1 MDELQETLHKFD
13 REVDHLRVATS
24 QIDRDDPDPNAV
36 NIALGVAKRVRRQSN
51 LAVRV
56 IARIRDDLHT
66 QEGDNKS

>member
-1 MDELQETLHKFD
+1 MDELDKLV

-51 LAVRV
+51 LTVRAL
-56 IARIRDDLHT
+56 ARIRDDLHT